1 MSTSPQTLQV
11 EVHLFAGL
19 REKLGASTVRRDV
32 REGTTVAE
40 LYAEMFPVGPA
51 GRMPVMYAVEQAYVA
66 GDTVLRDGVEVAF
79 IPPLGGG

>member
-1 MSTSPQTLQV
+1 MTSSPQTFEV

-19 REKLGASTVRRDV
+19 RERAGVSKLHRSV

-40 LYAEMFPVGPA
+40 LYAEMFPVGSS
-51 GRMPVMYAVEQAYVA
+51 GRMPVLFAVEQAYVP
-66 GDTVLRDGVEVAF
+66 GDTVLTRTVEVAF